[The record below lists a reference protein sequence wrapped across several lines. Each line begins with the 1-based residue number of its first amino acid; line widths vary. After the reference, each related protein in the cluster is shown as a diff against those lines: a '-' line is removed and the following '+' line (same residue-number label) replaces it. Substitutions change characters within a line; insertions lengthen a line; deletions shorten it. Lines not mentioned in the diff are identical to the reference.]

1 MKITDELLMDTRLIK
16 RNIENGL
23 VTKEDYEKHLADL
36 NDLQD
41 VAEVVDV
48 EMSDV
53 GVAHAEAKDTGEND

>member
-1 MKITDELLMDTRLIK
+1 MKITDELLMDTRLVK

-23 VTKEDYEKHLADL
+23 VTKEAYEKHLADL
-36 NDLQD
+36 NDLKD
-41 VAEVVDV
+41 VAEVIDV